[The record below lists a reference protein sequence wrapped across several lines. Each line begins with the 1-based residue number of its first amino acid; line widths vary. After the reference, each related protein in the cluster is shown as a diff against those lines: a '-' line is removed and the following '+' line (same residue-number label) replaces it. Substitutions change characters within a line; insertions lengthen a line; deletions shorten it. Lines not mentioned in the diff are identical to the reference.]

1 MKKDLRQRI
10 ADLILM
16 LLIVCLSLI
25 FVYFVATKVNRVD
38 TLLADSLVDFYLG
51 DLEYS
56 GTESGSNSHPFSSL
70 VEVKVDFIN
79 RDVLPEEDLII
90 FFDDN
95 GNIFN
100 TAYSDSDSCKV
111 LIFPEKYDNC
121 KCRSKIMDVTI
132 ELPEIDYDE
141 TWHITLDYEIKT
153 YQVEVEKTGTERL
166 GNKMSLFFQK
176 FRQLIEKAA
185 FSAKPTAVAE
195 VNFVGADVL
204 EEHDL
209 IVFYDSAGNVFE
221 IAYSDEGSKKLVIET
236 TDLSDVRMS
245 SNTLDAVIELPEITK
260 DQSWE
265 ITFDY
270 YTRSYNVKII
280 DQASIYETH

>member
-1 MKKDLRQRI
+1 MKKDFWKRI

-16 LLIVCLSLI
+16 LLIVCLSLT
-25 FVYFVATKVNRVD
+25 FVYFVAVKVNKGQN
-38 TLLADSLVDFYLG
+38 LLADSLVDFYLG

-56 GTESGSNSHPFSSL
+56 GTESGSNSHPFSSF

-79 RDVLPEEDLII
+79 RDVLSEEDLII
-90 FFDDN
+90 FFDDA

-100 TAYSDSDSCKV
+100 VAHSDSDSCKV
-111 LIFPEKYDNC
+111 PIFPEKYDNC
-121 KCRSKIMDVTI
+121 KCRSKIMDITI

-153 YQVEVEKTGTERL
+153 YQVEVEKAGTVWL

-176 FRQLIEKAA
+176 FRQLLEKAA
-185 FSAKPTAVAE
+185 FSAKLTAVAE

-209 IVFYDSAGNVFE
+209 IVFDDSDGNVFE
-221 IAYSDEGSKKLVIET
+221 MLTA
-236 TDLSDVRMS
+236 
-245 SNTLDAVIELPEITK
+245 TK
-260 DQSWE
+260 G
-265 ITFDY
+265 
-270 YTRSYNVKII
+270 VK
-280 DQASIYETH
+280 SL